1 MSRSVPD
8 LKLGI
13 VGSVNSG
20 KSSLVHRFLT
30 GTYMHEESPEGG
42 RFKKEIVLDG
52 QSYLL
57 LIRDEGG
64 PPEMQFA
71 HWCDA
76 VVFVFSVE
84 NEESFLMAHQFFLKM
99 LNYRAMTDLPV
110 LLVGTQDYVSETTGR
125 ARVIDE
131 ARARSLAHEL
141 KRCAYYETCATFG
154 LNVERVFLDVCQ
166 RVIHNR
172 VQLLQSISSTNIR
185 PNTPQQQQQQP
196 ASSTTSSIRLLAGS
210 HMNGAAS
217 SATTLMLD
225 KPHIIKDQPST
236 SSVTALIQASTQSLN
251 SNGGQAVTS
260 PNGPANSLAYYL
272 ANPHL
277 IHTAAA
283 SMSSAN
289 SQQVRKFIFI
299 NFFFIRFTQN
309 SPNE

>member
-99 LNYRAMTDLPV
+99 LNYRAMNDLPV

-125 ARVIDE
+125 PRVIDE

-166 RVIHNR
+166 RVIQNR

-196 ASSTTSSIRLLAGS
+196 ASTTSSIRLLAGS

-217 SATTLMLD
+217 SANMLD
-225 KPHIIKDQPST
+225 KPAHIKDQPST

-251 SNGGQAVTS
+251 SNGSNSIGAPTVTS
-260 PNGPANSLAYYL
+260 PNGPTNSLAYYL

-283 SMSSAN
+283 SMNSAN
-289 SQQVRKFIFI
+289 SQQVRQFISFI
-299 NFFFIRFTQN
+299 DVN
-309 SPNE
+309 